1 MKFDGIVFQRKQEPS
16 ITLAVFYPL
25 RDRPLPGL
33 LLILIKAPDS
43 SLVEYLGRSVETDRI
58 RPSFRQM
65 WAHGL

>member
-1 MKFDGIVFQRKQEPS
+1 MEFDSVVFQRKQKPS

-33 LLILIKAPDS
+33 LLILIKAFDS
-43 SLVEYLGRSVETDRI
+43 SLVEYLGRSVEADRI
-58 RPSFRQM
+58 RPFFRQM